1 MISKLLG
8 EEAEE
13 EEAAEEW
20 SVREEENQIIAFQ
33 STALDYVNQQ
43 HYHGLVEEMG
53 RDES

>member
-1 MISKLLG
+1 MSSKLLG

-13 EEAAEEW
+13 EEEVGEW

-43 HYHGLVEEMG
+43 HYHGLVEERR
-53 RDES
+53 RDEA